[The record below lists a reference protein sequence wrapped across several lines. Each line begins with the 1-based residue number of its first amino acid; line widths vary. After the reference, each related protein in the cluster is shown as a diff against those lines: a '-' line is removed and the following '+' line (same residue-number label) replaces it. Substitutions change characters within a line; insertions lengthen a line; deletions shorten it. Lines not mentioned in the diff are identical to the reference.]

1 MKDFIA
7 AYGGLVLKLLACWIV
22 IGIITWAVKAFKRP

>member
-22 IGIITWAVKAFKRP
+22 IGIVAWVFRQFKK